1 MLMIGRLTSLF
12 RQIFGKKKD
21 ALPRSGYNYT
31 LPGRPLQRSRKD
43 ACFTFLLILLVLVF
57 CWLVFFPPFS
67 WQGLTNVMRLP
78 ASISKAIGQDV
89 LGEENAEDQQDR
101 PILRGTIYDRNME
114 EMSVSYRLFSL
125 LVQPTE
131 LPDRNKVAEQLSLIL
146 EREKEK
152 ILQQLQYADG
162 MTELADNLEMHQVE
176 AIEDL
181 HLPGI
186 HCRPVEV
193 RYYPDHG
200 VAGQV
205 LGFVSGNAGLSG
217 VEALYDT
224 VLEPG
229 EFRPV
234 NIPVVNFAGHDAL
247 GETVA
252 DIVLTIDMALQR
264 QLDQI
269 LAEYRQR
276 KGASGGSAIAIAP
289 DSGRILAMISQPG
302 FDPNYFWQTDE
313 LQAHKA
319 LFAPRYDQEL
329 VRPLLVRAAAT
340 LEMGMDRD
348 LLPVTLSVP
357 DYGLSED
364 LLQEYWLRLD
374 MGLPIP
380 DFLPLSSAQGRA
392 SAQDMG
398 DNNLLSPVQIVY
410 GLATLLNGGHRV
422 VPWFLNGLYDHTEER
437 FFLRDFAG
445 SPEAR
450 ILSPAQ
456 GKRLGNT
463 LLGASFSSAEGGFLF
478 ADMIT
483 KVSKE
488 KGLSRQ
494 LVQDLLVVA
503 VPREKPEVLLLLTAN
518 YDTLAPYPSEV
529 EKRDLQGLLGIGKN
543 VLPLL
548 VGYGGQ
554 VETFTAPSAEKNPA
568 NLKRYFYSKKHNAA
582 EVKETLARA
591 HLVMPS
597 LIGLSLRKGLQQL
610 NRYNIKIQIKGSG
623 RIIEQKPAPGEP
635 LDETEICE
643 LILETEHE

>member
-1 MLMIGRLTSLF
+1 MLYFSADSAG
-12 RQIFGKKKD
+12 
-21 ALPRSGYNYT
+21 P
-31 LPGRPLQRSRKD
+31 
-43 ACFTFLLILLVLVF
+43 CLLLAR
-57 CWLVFFPPFS
+57 FFPPFS

-319 LFAPRYDQEL
+319 LFAPAMTR
-329 VRPLLVRAAAT
+329 
-340 LEMGMDRD
+340 
-348 LLPVTLSVP
+348 
-357 DYGLSED
+357 
-364 LLQEYWLRLD
+364 
-374 MGLPIP
+374 
-380 DFLPLSSAQGRA
+380 
-392 SAQDMG
+392 
-398 DNNLLSPVQIVY
+398 N
-410 GLATLLNGGHRV
+410 
-422 VPWFLNGLYDHTEER
+422 
-437 FFLRDFAG
+437 
-445 SPEAR
+445 
-450 ILSPAQ
+450 
-456 GKRLGNT
+456 
-463 LLGASFSSAEGGFLF
+463 
-478 ADMIT
+478 
-483 KVSKE
+483 
-488 KGLSRQ
+488 
-494 LVQDLLVVA
+494 
-503 VPREKPEVLLLLTAN
+503 
-518 YDTLAPYPSEV
+518 
-529 EKRDLQGLLGIGKN
+529 
-543 VLPLL
+543 
-548 VGYGGQ
+548 
-554 VETFTAPSAEKNPA
+554 
-568 NLKRYFYSKKHNAA
+568 
-582 EVKETLARA
+582 
-591 HLVMPS
+591 
-597 LIGLSLRKGLQQL
+597 
-610 NRYNIKIQIKGSG
+610 
-623 RIIEQKPAPGEP
+623 
-635 LDETEICE
+635 
-643 LILETEHE
+643 